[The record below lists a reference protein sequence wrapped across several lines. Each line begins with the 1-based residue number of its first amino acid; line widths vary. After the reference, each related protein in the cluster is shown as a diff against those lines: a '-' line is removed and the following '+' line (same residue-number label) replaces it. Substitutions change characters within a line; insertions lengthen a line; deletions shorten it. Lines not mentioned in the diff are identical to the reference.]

1 MIYIST
7 ISFLFILLSFAN
19 FLTFKFSIKNN
30 QSYFIACCLIILI
43 SYLSFLIDK
52 KYSFNTINYIFYF
65 LFLISIYFFFLI
77 DNFSKIQKSINIE
90 FIFLFLI
97 VFYFSKDRYYLD
109 QDEFSYWGLS
119 LKELL
124 LDLQPY
130 NSFSHHPKGTS
141 LFQYLLVFFNYK
153 EGLAIF
159 ANNILLISAYFYLFF
174 ERKLSIFEKIFLFLI
189 YYLLLNNLSFGF
201 VSIYSD
207 PVLAIF
213 FSCLLKLIYFF
224 ILKKDNKTNLNFF
237 ISFFLIFLTFLLINR
252 SSAIYVLFISF
263 IIFIF
268 FSSKIKNKYLIILSS
283 FFLIILLSSIKDF
296 FLQNLFLFGNYS
308 VNIVNSNVLNFLEYQ
323 FFSKNFYELFTSPIY
338 FSHFGAVVSGI
349 LTFFS
354 INNIFPQ
361 FQIPL
366 FVYILLL
373 TLVLF
378 FKFKYKFFLF
388 SCSFFCIFTYSAIV
402 FILKFQIEKLS
413 ILALQRY
420 IGIFLLANYFFYIS
434 IINKNFEDGRNKY
447 TLIFFFFFLILVTP
461 KKTLGFFAPDHIY
474 YSISNN
480 KNFKTNRENIKRL
493 NEKKNID
500 NVILIHKDKMSDYS
514 NSVISSQHTFY
525 YNIILYE
532 LYPQQIKVIELE
544 EFINIIEFYKN
555 IKEDNYLFI
564 FFDLS
569 KDDANK
575 VNFFKN
581 FFIINTY

>member
-201 VSIYSD
+201 V
-207 PVLAIF
+207 
-213 FSCLLKLIYFF
+213 
-224 ILKKDNKTNLNFF
+224 
-237 ISFFLIFLTFLLINR
+237 
-252 SSAIYVLFISF
+252 
-263 IIFIF
+263 
-268 FSSKIKNKYLIILSS
+268 
-283 FFLIILLSSIKDF
+283 
-296 FLQNLFLFGNYS
+296 
-308 VNIVNSNVLNFLEYQ
+308 
-323 FFSKNFYELFTSPIY
+323 
-338 FSHFGAVVSGI
+338 
-349 LTFFS
+349 
-354 INNIFPQ
+354 
-361 FQIPL
+361 
-366 FVYILLL
+366 
-373 TLVLF
+373 
-378 FKFKYKFFLF
+378 
-388 SCSFFCIFTYSAIV
+388 
-402 FILKFQIEKLS
+402 
-413 ILALQRY
+413 
-420 IGIFLLANYFFYIS
+420 
-434 IINKNFEDGRNKY
+434 
-447 TLIFFFFFLILVTP
+447 
-461 KKTLGFFAPDHIY
+461 
-474 YSISNN
+474 
-480 KNFKTNRENIKRL
+480 
-493 NEKKNID
+493 
-500 NVILIHKDKMSDYS
+500 
-514 NSVISSQHTFY
+514 
-525 YNIILYE
+525 
-532 LYPQQIKVIELE
+532 
-544 EFINIIEFYKN
+544 
-555 IKEDNYLFI
+555 
-564 FFDLS
+564 
-569 KDDANK
+569 
-575 VNFFKN
+575 
-581 FFIINTY
+581 